1 MAKNDLE
8 SRKNKERNRIK
19 RLMKEA
25 GAEEWKIKLYQ
36 QVIENTAWM
45 AVKLED
51 TIAVIKNSEIA
62 ISYNNGGGQSGIR
75 QNPLFQGYESL
86 WKAYM
91 TGMSQIMSAADV
103 KKDEKST
110 DLRPKTVLSIIRGE
124 QKKTKREYW
133 GNCVIGYYKY

>member
-62 ISYNNGGGQSGIR
+62 ISYNNGGGQSGVR

-103 KKDEKST
+103 KKDAKST

-124 QKKTKREYW
+124 QKKA
-133 GNCVIGYYKY
+133 

>member
-51 TIAVIKNSEIA
+51 TIAVIKNSEIT

-103 KKDEKST
+103 KKDAKST

-124 QKKTKREYW
+124 QKKA
-133 GNCVIGYYKY
+133 

>member
-1 MAKNDLE
+1 MVKNDLE

-91 TGMSQIMSAADV
+91 TGMSQIMIAADV
-103 KKDEKST
+103 KKDAKIT

-124 QKKTKREYW
+124 QKKA
-133 GNCVIGYYKY
+133 

>member
-124 QKKTKREYW
+124 QKKA
-133 GNCVIGYYKY
+133 

>member
-103 KKDEKST
+103 KKDAKST

-124 QKKTKREYW
+124 QKKA
-133 GNCVIGYYKY
+133 